1 MTLTCTDNRGHPMD
15 YSFEWY
21 QNGTLINSK
30 SVMLNSTT
38 LNLQSVMMT
47 DLGTYIMCNVTNDAG
62 SGISNISISLGGWYQ
77 F

>member
-1 MTLTCTDNRGHPMD
+1 MD

-38 LNLQSVMMT
+38 LNLKSVMMT

>member
-1 MTLTCTDNRGHPMD
+1 MTLTCTGNRGHPMD

-21 QNGTLINSK
+21 HNGTLINSK

-38 LNLQSVMMT
+38 LNLQSIMMT
-47 DLGTYIMCNVTNDAG
+47 DLGTYMCNVTNDAG
-62 SGISNISISLGGWYQ
+62 SGIANISISLGGWYQ